1 MEIEKYERK
10 NMKEEKEE
18 IDLYDLVDI
27 LVRQKIVIF
36 TIWMI
41 IILGALGG
49 ALYVRGNT
57 YDREGVN
64 FKINEDKLEENYYF
78 KKANLVLNTFDYRD
92 MFNREEIVRELY
104 TVPALKELYEKAIPK
119 DKRDLRNMK
128 KFLRE
133 NLVINEVREKVDGK
147 EVTRYITAIAS
158 LKGNK
163 EGEKELLD
171 KYLTILNFQL
181 ELNLKNSIVTQYELV
196 KKEAIYTGEKLR
208 ELEDEIKELSEIEN
222 NKIKND
228 SKASIIDIMEFKYPI
243 LITKL
248 NDARELYQKYSSE
261 EIGIEG
267 LQKEVNKFNLVERI
281 SDLYVVESRSKAKMI
296 LAGGIVLGLF
306 LGIFG
311 ALMREFYQGYRN
323 SRNKN

>member
-1 MEIEKYERK
+1 MEIEKYEKK

-49 ALYVRGNT
+49 AFYVRGNT
-57 YDREGVN
+57 YDREGIN

-104 TVPALKELYEKAIPK
+104 TVPALKELYEKSIPK

-181 ELNLKNSIVTQYELV
+181 ELNLKNSIVAQYELV

-208 ELEDEIKELSEIEN
+208 ELENEIKELSEIEN

-248 NDARELYQKYSSE
+248 NDVRELYQKYNSE

-281 SDLYVVESRSKAKMI
+281 SDLYVVESKSKAKMI